1 MHFYPKAFF
10 RTVIKIY
17 EHCAFRLRKGPI
29 FNAVSTILGNLQRF
43 TRFYFSEI
51 RTAFLVVFQKVSLVL
66 KGFKRFQKV
75 QKKVSK
81 YSKGS
86 KSYERFQKVAKGSKR
101 IQKDPKGS
109 KRY

>member
-1 MHFYPKAFF
+1 MHFYPKGPKAFF

-51 RTAFLVVFQKVSLVL
+51 STTFLVVFYASVS
-66 KGFKRFQKV
+66 F
-75 QKKVSK
+75 VSF
-81 YSKGS
+81 
-86 KSYERFQKVAKGSKR
+86 ERF
-101 IQKDPKGS
+101 
-109 KRY
+109 

>member
-51 RTAFLVVFQKVSLVL
+51 RTTFLVVFYASVSFVS
-66 KGFKRFQKV
+66 FERFQKV
-75 QKKVSK
+75 SKGSKKVSK
-81 YSKGS
+81 YSKDS
-86 KSYERFQKVAKGSKR
+86 EKL
-101 IQKDPKGS
+101 
-109 KRY
+109 

>member
-51 RTAFLVVFQKVSLVL
+51 RTAFLVVLYASVSFERFQKVS
-66 KGFKRFQKV
+66 KGS
-75 QKKVSK
+75 KKVSK
-81 YSKGS
+81 YFKGS
-86 KSYERFQKVAKGSKR
+86 EKS
-101 IQKDPKGS
+101 
-109 KRY
+109 